1 MTENYT
7 YFGNL
12 AEEIREIPKDGILSR
27 AILTTEKVK
36 TTLFGFDA
44 GQELTEH
51 TAAYPAILYFIKGQ
65 ADLTVGGDNYTARD
79 GTFIH
84 MPARMPHSLVT
95 NTPVVMLLL
104 LLVGEK

>member
-1 MTENYT
+1 MQENYT

-12 AEEIREIPKDGILSR
+12 AEEIQEIPKDGILSR
-27 AILTTEKVK
+27 AMLTTDQVK
-36 TTLFGFDA
+36 TTLFGFDE

-65 ADLTVGGDNYTARD
+65 ADLTVGSDHYTARD
-79 GTFIH
+79 GTFVH
-84 MPARMPHSLVT
+84 MPARMPHSLVA

-104 LLVGEK
+104 MLVGKE